1 MLEHF
6 QSTNQSGRGGRTI
19 SLSPEWYVEVS
30 PELAAGRSLNEG
42 DWVRLSSRR
51 GTLDVPIVVT
61 DRVQGNVLFISIH
74 QGKPGIN
81 QLTGEHHDPAVNTPA
96 YKEIAVQLQPL
107 QRPAHPGPLPA
118 HNFRHGKRTPINK
131 VPVEEKWRRDD
142 YDEPPAHE
150 PHPERF

>member
-1 MLEHF
+1 M
-6 QSTNQSGRGGRTI
+6 
-19 SLSPEWYVEVS
+19 
-30 PELAAGRSLNEG
+30 
-42 DWVRLSSRR
+42 RLSSRR